1 MSTTEKYLN
10 IWEEKIADLKRFY
23 LIGDKAEDEITS
35 APVRNL
41 LFVKIESLLRSWD
54 LELEKQRRNQQPLTP
69 QDPKQGPKRLYPIE
83 ASIVGCVKIN
93 TNLAFLT
100 LGSQKKIEYYFGSSM
115 RRIDPNYHN
124 DVSNPDEFINDNAT
138 VIKSRLAI
146 VHRGIEYENKNYF
159 ENDIRQLI
167 EPYANYVGV
176 AVGIPA
182 LKVDNLD
189 GSDYH
194 QMDRIAG
201 GLRKS
206 KFGILTLANP
216 IPVEYV
222 LDELESVLMQIEKTQ
237 MAEDAQKKHIVKQY
251 LELME
256 YYKNQ
261 VELGVYLG
269 MSQTMMYFFAQD
281 FNSFVQLEAS
291 LRANYCDTNSKPT
304 PFRIV
309 KSPNLRQ
316 HLLNFGFITNART
329 DRCFNPLM
337 GYKYVTPLNSRQL
350 SAYIHLPKQE
360 LPGLRIRRTANFT
373 TSIVE
378 PRNPAR
384 SIAVG
389 NILDKRKDTNNLY
402 RVDVDALQKH
412 TLVCGVTGGG
422 KTNTCF
428 YLLGQIW
435 KFNVPFMVIEP
446 AKSEYRHMMLMSETF
461 KGIGQA
467 FSLGD
472 ETVSPFRLNPFEIM
486 KGVKVQTH
494 LDALKS
500 VFNASFEMYA
510 PMPQVMEK
518 ALNVIYTDRGW
529 DLITN
534 RNRRLPPHIKP
545 GDPDC
550 PPEIYPTMKDLYE
563 VIDPVTESFGY
574 SERIGPDVQAALKAR
589 IGSLLIGGKGQ
600 MLNTRRSIPPEILF
614 GRPTVVELKM
624 VSEDSEKSFLMGMLL
639 VFLYEYRESLGPRD
653 QLQHIMLV
661 EEAHR
666 LLKNVPTG
674 QSGENANPAG
684 KAVEFFTNM
693 LAEIRS
699 YGQGF
704 IIADQIPN
712 KLAPEAL
719 KNTNLKIMH
728 RIVAKD
734 DRDSMG
740 DAMNMDD
747 ASKRHATALEQG
759 QAIVYAERMEQPYHL
774 AIMFDKTK
782 EVPPPKTPEESNDI
796 VRNAMKDLDIV
807 GKFDKYFGCKDCAY
821 RCDTYILALAKEVAD
836 DTLFRFQYNN
846 FMLECLFQ
854 QESYSPDPYK
864 QVEPAII
871 TTLKK
876 YKVIFINSIYRI
888 LRRRAK
894 EGMVNGILWC
904 LLTQATERYFERR
917 GEFNYNFYDVLRKA
931 YGMWLDILRKA
942 YPDND
947 TGSVDVDLA
956 KYDEWK
962 NIMYT
967 LRKRAAGPEIACN
980 ICEKPC
986 QYGFE
991 VKEYLRMKGV
1001 QKEFNDLFETS
1012 EFDPSVTM
1020 AKYAVKQANY
1030 FNLKNTLN
1038 LDFMYCLCVNQLKN
1052 MPLSYSAQKV
1062 LLRKTRNFLPKEI
1075 FDSFLGKI
1083 IDDVFSEIEASKNSG
1098 TNAINL

>member
-1 MSTTEKYLN
+1 MAEFDQQLN
-10 IWEEKIADLKRFY
+10 IWEEKIADLRRLY
-23 LIGDKAEDEITS
+23 LINDKHESDIISHPMT
-35 APVRNL
+35 NL
-41 LFVKIESLLRSWD
+41 IFVKVESLLRTWD
-54 LELEKQRRNQQPLTP
+54 LELEKQRRNQNTNQP
-69 QDPKQGPKRLYPIE
+69 QDPKQGPKRLYPMESAIISS
-83 ASIVGCVKIN
+83 AK
-93 TNLAFLT
+93 TNANIAYLI
-100 LGSQKKIEYYFGSSM
+100 LGSKTKIEFYYGSSMYKFEQSPPDDLTDTNQIVNDNFNLIKHGLSTVFRGIEFNPKQYFGS
-115 RRIDPNYHN
+115 D
-124 DVSNPDEFINDNAT
+124 
-138 VIKSRLAI
+138 I
-146 VHRGIEYENKNYF
+146 VK
-159 ENDIRQLI
+159 LI
-167 EPYANYVGV
+167 EPYANYI
-176 AVGIPA
+176 GIATGNPA
-182 LKVDNLD
+182 LRLDPLDSNDFYQVDRL
-189 GSDYH
+189 
-194 QMDRIAG
+194 AA

-206 KFGILTLANP
+206 KFGVLTLASP
-216 IPVEYV
+216 IPQTYV
-222 LDELESVLMQIEKTQ
+222 MNELESVLEQLEKTQ

-256 YYKNQ
+256 IYKNQ
-261 VELGVYLG
+261 IINGVSLG
-269 MSQTMMYFFAQD
+269 MYQSIVYFFAND
-281 FNSFVQLEAS
+281 YNSFVQLEAS
-291 LRANYCDTNSKPT
+291 MRAIYSDVNSKPT
-304 PFRIV
+304 PFRLI
-309 KSPNLRQ
+309 KNDNFKD
-316 HLLNFGFITNART
+316 HLLNFGLISSPRP
-329 DRCFNPLM
+329 DKSYNPLM
-337 GYKYVTPLNSRQL
+337 GYKYMTPLNSRQL

-360 LPGLRIRRTANFT
+360 LPGLRIKRTANFT
-373 TSIVE
+373 TSIVS

-389 NILDKRKDTNNLY
+389 NILDKRKDTGNLY
-402 RVDVDALQKH
+402 AVDVDALQKH

-435 KFNVPFMVIEP
+435 KFNIPFMVIEP
-446 AKSEYRHMMLMSETF
+446 AKSEYRHMMLMSDTF

-518 ALNVIYTDRGW
+518 ALNEIYSCRGW
-529 DLITN
+529 DLIQN
-534 RNRRLPPHIKP
+534 INRRLPPHIKP
-545 GDPDC
+545 GDPNC

-563 VIDPVTESFGY
+563 IIDPVTESFGY

-639 VFLYEYRESLGPRD
+639 VFLYEYRETLGPHD

-674 QSGENANPAG
+674 QSGEEANPAG

-734 DRDSMG
+734 DRDAMG

-747 ASKRHATALEQG
+747 SSKRHATALEQG
-759 QAIVYAERMEQPYHL
+759 QAVVYAERMEQPYHL

-782 EVPPPKTPEESNDI
+782 EVPPPETPEESNEV
-796 VRNAMKDLDIV
+796 VRQAMKKLNIV
-807 GKFDKYFGCKDCAY
+807 EKFDKYYGCKDCLH
-821 RCDTYILALAKEVAD
+821 RCDTYILALAKEVGD
-836 DTLFRFQYNN
+836 DTSFRQSFNN
-846 FMLECLFQ
+846 FILECLNQ
-854 QESYSPDPYK
+854 PENPATDTDPIK
-864 QVEPAII
+864 AHRIFTVIN
-871 TTLKK
+871 K
-876 YKVIFINSIYRI
+876 YKTLFINDIYRI
-888 LRRRAK
+888 SRRRAK
-894 EGMVNGILWC
+894 DNVINGILWC
-904 LLTQATERYFERR
+904 VMTQASERYYERR
-917 GEFNYNFYDVLRKA
+917 GEFNYSFYDQLQEV
-931 YGMWLDILRKA
+931 YGLWLGILRLA
-942 YPDND
+942 YTDD
-947 TGSVDVDLA
+947 DSKGSLNVP
-956 KYDEWK
+956 KIIEWK
-962 NIMYT
+962 TKMFEI
-967 LRKRAAGPEIACN
+967 RKRATGPEIACHL
-980 ICEKPC
+980 CTSPC

-991 VKEYLRMKGV
+991 VKEFIRMRGV
-1001 QKEFNDLFETS
+1001 QSEFKNLFENIETDAS
-1012 EFDPSVTM
+1012 TVM
-1020 AKYAVKQANY
+1020 AEHALKIAKEQ
-1030 FNLKNTLN
+1030 NLMTGNN
-1038 LDFMYCLCVNQLKN
+1038 IDYMYCLCVNMLKN
-1052 MPLSYSAQKV
+1052 IELSFKAQKILVQNARQV
-1062 LLRKTRNFLPKEI
+1062 LVTKLNE
-1075 FDSFLGKI
+1075 
-1083 IDDVFSEIEASKNSG
+1083 
-1098 TNAINL
+1098 TNKPTL